1 MSLSHPAA
9 PRRPAGTIKS
19 LADLPEYIISTFVPS
34 AQPLMARYPRALRL
48 LSILFAVYYLSPVS
62 QLKAIWDQF
71 SSFIISEV
79 MVSSEEDLYEFAS
92 EWIASQKTIRAD
104 NTLNALSSSMSSST
118 IRRQRHASDSDEN
131 IREPPQKAKI
141 RYEQSQGL
149 QIFVY
154 KRRIFFFSRTY
165 GFGHSYFNGT
175 YRRSEL
181 LHLRCLGR
189 STEPIRELLQEIFV
203 IHKDKEKSLTI
214 IRRPQGVGYGD
225 SMSWSRITAKQKR
238 ALDTVILEGEQKQ
251 KIIADITEYMDSET
265 QDFYAQHGIPYRR
278 GYLFHG
284 PPGVGKTSFAL
295 ALAAKFGLDVYVL
308 SLTDKSL
315 SDSFMLTLLTQLPSR
330 ALLLLEDIDTAGL
343 NRNTRDAK
351 AALAR
356 RKLGLGSSK
365 TGNKDQDRK
374 DNEADE
380 AEELGALAD
389 ASGEDSGRVT
399 LSGLLNAIDGVASPE
414 GHILIMTTNK
424 PDDLDDAL
432 VRAGRISVRVAFKNA
447 SRVQARELFERMYV
461 KPPVLYSD
469 PVLEAG
475 RIKKCAEEF
484 AERIPDGEFS
494 PADLQEYLLV
504 HKRSPEG
511 AVGGVEEWK
520 REILQERGRRE
531 EERRVEREARREERR
546 LLKEVEKEV
555 GEEGEGKGAIDV
567 GGFLRKNP
575 KLVELVRKFG
585 VELGPLVEPEGGEEK
600 EKNGNGEQLNGVETD
615 EGDREQKSKKDGVNA
630 DATAAEIDKAS
641 EAGLA
646 EAVEVH

>member
-1 MSLSHPAA
+1 
-9 PRRPAGTIKS
+9 
-19 LADLPEYIISTFVPS
+19 
-34 AQPLMARYPRALRL
+34 MARYPRALRL
-48 LSILFAVYYLSPVS
+48 VSILFAVYYLSPIS

-71 SSFIISEV
+71 SSFVISEV
-79 MVSSEEDLYEFAS
+79 SVSSEEDLYEFAS
-92 EWIASQKTIRAD
+92 AWISDQSTIRAD
-104 NTLNALSSSMSSST
+104 NSLTALSSSLSSST
-118 IRRQRHASDSDEN
+118 QRRQRHSTDPEAEN

-149 QIFVY
+149 QIFIH

-181 LHLRCLGR
+181 LHVRCLGR
-189 STEPIRELLQEIFV
+189 STQPIRDLLQDIFLL
-203 IHKDKEKSLTI
+203 HKDKEKSLTI
-214 IRRPQGVGYGD
+214 IRRPQGLGYGD
-225 SMSWSRITAKQKR
+225 SMGWSRITAKQKR

-251 KIIADITEYMDSET
+251 KILDDIQEYMDSET

-295 ALAAKFGLDVYVL
+295 ALAAKFSLDVYVL

-351 AALAR
+351 AAFGR
-356 RKLGLGSSK
+356 RKSGLGSKS
-365 TGNKDQDRK
+365 GKDQDK
-374 DNEADE
+374 LDE
-380 AEELGALAD
+380 EEEELGNLAETSD
-389 ASGEDSGRVT
+389 DNGRVT

-447 SRVQARELFERMYV
+447 SRMQAKELFERMYV
-461 KPPVLYSD
+461 RPPVLYTD
-469 PVLEAG
+469 PEKEAG
-475 RIKKCAEEF
+475 RIKQCAEEF

-494 PADLQEYLLV
+494 PADLQEFLLV

-511 AVGGVEEWK
+511 AVEGVEGWK
-520 REILQERGRRE
+520 GEILEERGRRE
-531 EERRVEREARREERR
+531 QERKQEREAKREVRR
-546 LLKEVEKEV
+546 LEKEVER
-555 GEEGEGKGAIDV
+555 EEGEGEGEGIDV
-567 GGFLRKNP
+567 GGFLRRNP
-575 KLVELVRKFG
+575 KIVEVVKRFG
-585 VELGPLVEPEGGEEK
+585 VDLEPLVGKEVKKGGVLGEQGASDVVAGEADKVEGGTECEK
-600 EKNGNGEQLNGVETD
+600 SDTNEDAATGGTADET
-615 EGDREQKSKKDGVNA
+615 K
-630 DATAAEIDKAS
+630 AE
-641 EAGLA
+641 
-646 EAVEVH
+646 

>member
-1 MSLSHPAA
+1 
-9 PRRPAGTIKS
+9 
-19 LADLPEYIISTFVPS
+19 
-34 AQPLMARYPRALRL
+34 MARYPRALRL
-48 LSILFAVYYLSPVS
+48 VSILFAVYYLSPIS

-79 MVSSEEDLYEFAS
+79 SVGSEEDLYEFAS
-92 EWIASQKTIRAD
+92 AWISDQSTIRAD
-104 NTLNALSSSMSSST
+104 HSLTALSSSMSSSSM
-118 IRRQRHASDSDEN
+118 RRQRHSPDPDVEN

-149 QIFVY
+149 QIFVH

-175 YRRSEL
+175 YRHSEL
-181 LHLRCLGR
+181 LHIRCLGR
-189 STEPIRELLQEIFV
+189 STQPIRDLLQDIFLL
-203 IHKDKEKSLTI
+203 HKDKEKSLTI
-214 IRRPQGVGYGD
+214 IRRPQGLGYGD

-251 KIIADITEYMDSET
+251 KILADIKEYMDSET

-295 ALAAKFGLDVYVL
+295 ALAAKFSLDVYVL

-315 SDSFMLTLLTQLPSR
+315 SDSIMLTLLTQLPSR

-343 NRNTRDAK
+343 NRNTRNANG
-351 AALAR
+351 ALAR
-356 RKLGLGSSK
+356 RKLGLGNK
-365 TGNKDQDRK
+365 TGKDQDK
-374 DNEADE
+374 HDDDDE
-380 AEELGALAD
+380 EELGNLAD
-389 ASGEDSGRVT
+389 LSEDSGRVS

-461 KPPVLYSD
+461 RPPVLYTD
-469 PVLEAG
+469 PVEEAG

-484 AERIPDGEFS
+484 ARLIRDGEFS
-494 PADLQEYLLV
+494 PADLQEFLLV

-511 AVGGVEEWK
+511 AVAGVEAWK
-520 REILQERGRRE
+520 AEILEERGRKE
-531 EERRVEREARREERR
+531 EERRVERETKREIRRMERE
-546 LLKEVEKEV
+546 LDKE
-555 GEEGEGKGAIDV
+555 GDEEGDGGVIDV
-567 GGFLRKNP
+567 GGFLKRNP
-575 KLVELVRKFG
+575 KLVEMVKRFG
-585 VELGPLVEPEGGEEK
+585 VDLEPLVGGDGPKNKAVVGNGEDASEADEVKEDKTEEGGE
-600 EKNGNGEQLNGVETD
+600 GTNGEVG
-615 EGDREQKSKKDGVNA
+615 KSRLDA
-630 DATAAEIDKAS
+630 DTGGAVPEATAE
-641 EAGLA
+641 
-646 EAVEVH
+646 